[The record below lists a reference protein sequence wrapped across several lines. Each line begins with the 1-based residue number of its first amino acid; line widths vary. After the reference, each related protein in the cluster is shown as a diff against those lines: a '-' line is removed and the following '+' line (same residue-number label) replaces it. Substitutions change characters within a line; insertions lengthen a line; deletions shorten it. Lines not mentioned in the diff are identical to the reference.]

1 MSKLGIGIQGEVTII
16 QGGNI
21 LLKEKNMITHT
32 AALVILNA
40 MSSVTTN
47 RMIDKISFIV
57 NGVMKYKNISNIQLD
72 YAEDSITYITTL
84 IATDFSGTITQMQ
97 LLMSSVNNNLALK
110 EGINIVK
117 TNDLDIEIR
126 WKIKLKVTTA
136 EIK

>member
-57 NGVMKYKNISNIQLD
+57 DGVMKYKNISNIQLD

-110 EGINIVK
+110 QGISIVK
-117 TNDLDIEIR
+117 SNELDIEIR
-126 WKIKLKVTTA
+126 WKIKLKVTT
-136 EIK
+136 EPVK

>member
-57 NGVMKYKNISNIQLD
+57 DGVMKYKNISNIQLD

>member
-57 NGVMKYKNISNIQLD
+57 DGVMKYKNISNIQLD

-126 WKIKLKVTTA
+126 WKIKLKVTT
-136 EIK
+136 EPVK

>member
-57 NGVMKYKNISNIQLD
+57 DGVMKYKNISNIQLD

-117 TNDLDIEIR
+117 TNELDIEIR
-126 WKIKLKVTTA
+126 WKIKLKVTT
-136 EIK
+136 EPVK